1 MEHVK
6 LITEVTQDVDVVC
19 ESKDGDEQLYIE
31 GIFMQSEKMNRN
43 GRIYPKD
50 TLVKEAT
57 RYNKE
62 FVQTHRAMG
71 ELGHPEGPSVN
82 LDRVSHLITKLE
94 SRDNDVYGKAKLLE
108 TPTGKIAKSLIKEG
122 VKLGVSTRG
131 MGSIHRKDGANIVG
145 EDFMLAAVDIVA
157 DPSAP
162 DAFVNGIMEGKEWVW
177 QNGALKEVQIESYKN
192 QINSSQS
199 KKELEENILRV
210 WNHFLRG

>member
-94 SRDNDVYGKAKLLE
+94 TRDNDVYGKAKLLE

-131 MGSIHRKDGANIVG
+131 MGSIQRKDGANIVG

>member
-131 MGSIHRKDGANIVG
+131 MGSIQRKDGANIVG

>member
-1 MEHVK
+1 MEHIK

-31 GIFMQSEKMNRN
+31 GIFMQSEKKNRN

-94 SRDNDVYGKAKLLE
+94 TRDNDVYGKAKLLE

-131 MGSIHRKDGANIVG
+131 MGSIQRKDGVNIVG

-162 DAFVNGIMEGKEWVW
+162 NAFVNGIMEGAEWVW
-177 QNGALKEVQIESYKN
+177 DGGVLREKQMSEYKEQIERT
-192 QINSSQS
+192 S
-199 KKELEENILRV
+199 KRELEQKAIKVFEDFIKNL
-210 WNHFLRG
+210 